1 MLVTA
6 RNYGTDPKY
15 TFESLLGYGQ
25 LSPRQSRR
33 LIRACNDLW
42 ARDNALDEI
51 ERAKS
56 AGKGHKWSAET
67 VLLIQDTEEIARRY
81 GVDVADGFLFGE
93 AEGSGETPDELFG
106 GVS

>member
-1 MLVTA
+1 MLCSKKKVQK
-6 RNYGTDPKY
+6 DKL
-15 TFESLLGYGQ
+15 F
-25 LSPRQSRR
+25 LS
-33 LIRACNDLW
+33 
-42 ARDNALDEI
+42 
-51 ERAKS
+51 
-56 AGKGHKWSAET
+56 

>member
-6 RNYGTDPKY
+6 RNYGIDPKY
-15 TFESLLGYGQ
+15 CWEGPLGYGE

-33 LIRACNDLW
+33 LVRACNDLW

-51 ERAKS
+51 ERAKT

-67 VLLIQDTEEIARRY
+67 VLLIRDTEEIARRY
-81 GVDVADGFLFGE
+81 GVDVADGFLFGD
-93 AEGSGETPDELFG
+93 AEDAGEGPEEMFG
-106 GVS
+106 